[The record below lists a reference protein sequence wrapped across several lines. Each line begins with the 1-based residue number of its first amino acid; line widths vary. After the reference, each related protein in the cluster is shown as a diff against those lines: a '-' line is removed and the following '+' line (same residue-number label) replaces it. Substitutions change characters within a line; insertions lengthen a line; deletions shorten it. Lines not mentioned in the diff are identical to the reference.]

1 MKKLKLLIL
10 CTLASLTATAQQAVK
25 ISYDAVS
32 RNIRN
37 DSLKTE
43 KMLLVADTGKSLYFN
58 KMSMYVDSLTSTP
71 EGQKQLRSIQMAA
84 WVTQNADGSIT
95 VNKNRGNAPDKNIY
109 TYIAKDRNSG
119 DITVYDKWGDGIY
132 YYNEPLDEMQWEVQA
147 DTTATILGYECFMA
161 VSDYHGRRWIAWFT
175 PEVPVPDGPWKLHCP
190 GGMILKADTGDGFS
204 FEATAIELTDRP
216 VPDVYSKDK
225 YSKGTRK
232 KLLADHDYY
241 QNNLESILS
250 GQGIT
255 LGNPNSLPEFVRA
268 RHAIETDY

>member
-255 LGNPNSLPEFVRA
+255 LGNPNSLHEFVRA

>member
-1 MKKLKLLIL
+1 MKRLEILIL
-10 CTLASLTATAQQAVK
+10 CALAAMAAAAQQSVK

-71 EGQKQLRSIQMAA
+71 EGQKKLRSIQMAA

>member
-1 MKKLKLLIL
+1 MKSFNLLIL
-10 CTLASLTATAQQAVK
+10 CALASLTATAQQAVK
-25 ISYDAVS
+25 VSYDAVS

-43 KMLLVADTGKSLYFN
+43 KMLLVADADKSLYFN
-58 KMSMYVDSLTSTP
+58 EMSMYVDSLTSTP
-71 EGQKQLRSIQMAA
+71 EGQKKLRAIQAAA

-109 TYIAKDRNSG
+109 TYIAKDRKSG
-119 DITVYDKWGDGIY
+119 DMTVYDKWGDGTY
-132 YYNEPLDEMQWEVQA
+132 YYTEPLDEMQWEIQA
-147 DTTATILGYECFMA
+147 DTTATILDYECFMA
-161 VSDYHGRRWIAWFT
+161 VSDYHGRRWTVWFA

-204 FEATAIELTDRP
+204 FEATAIELTGTAI
-216 VPDVYSKDK
+216 PDVYSKDK

-241 QNNLESILS
+241 KNNLTSILS
-250 GQGIT
+250 GQGVTIAD
-255 LGNPNSLPEFVRA
+255 PNSMPKFIRD

>member
-161 VSDYHGRRWIAWFT
+161 VSDYHGRRWVAWFT

-255 LGNPNSLPEFVRA
+255 LGNPNSLPEFVSA

>member
-10 CTLASLTATAQQAVK
+10 CTLVSLTATAQQTVK

-95 VNKNRGNAPDKNIY
+95 VNKNRGNAPDKSIH

-119 DITVYDKWGDGIY
+119 DMTVYDKWGDGIY

-161 VSDYHGRRWIAWFT
+161 VSDYHGRRWTAWFT

-204 FEATAIELTDRP
+204 FEATAIELTDSP

-225 YSKGTRK
+225 YSKSTRK

-241 QNNLESILS
+241 QNNLASILS

>member
-216 VPDVYSKDK
+216 VPDVYSTDK

>member
-132 YYNEPLDEMQWEVQA
+132 YYNEPLDEMRWEVQA